1 MSPFSTKLL
10 QPKPV
15 LSNIGHSALHGGF
28 IDDDCHGQFVKDG
41 GAMALYGLKM
51 DDFLLSVMV
60 RSSTIDST
68 DETKH
73 RFVAVEMKFKLL
85 LAVITIPKTKHT
97 WQIHKRHFTFS
108 TNNSPIFNLLD
119 THKKQTFHKQNE

>member
-1 MSPFSTKLL
+1 VHCS
-10 QPKPV
+10 
-15 LSNIGHSALHGGF
+15 GGF

-41 GAMALYGLKM
+41 GVMALYGLKM

-60 RSSTIDST
+60 RHPQSIVLMKPVISNK
-68 DETKH
+68 TKH